1 MELKISSDPRWLRLV
16 RAMMQEISR
25 QAGFTETE
33 RHGIVLAVD
42 EALSNIMKHAY
53 RGDPNGDIC
62 LMCQLHDASLEI
74 ELHDHGETPDPK
86 RLEPP
91 PPDDMRPGHRGVFLM
106 RSTMDEVKFER
117 NGDTNLVRLLKHVK
131 ERTH

>member
-1 MELKISSDPRWLRLV
+1 
-16 RAMMQEISR
+16 MMQELSR
-25 QAGFTETE
+25 QAGFSEHE

-53 RGDPNGDIC
+53 KGDPNGPVSLAC
-62 LMCQLHDASLEI
+62 SAHDGRLEI
-74 ELHDHGETPDPK
+74 ELRDQGETPDPK

-91 PPDDMRPGHRGVFLM
+91 PPDEIRPGHRGIFLM
-106 RSTMDEVKFER
+106 RCTMDEVKFER

-131 ERTH
+131 A

>member
-1 MELKISSDPRWLRLV
+1 
-16 RAMMQEISR
+16 MMQELSR
-25 QAGFTETE
+25 QAGFSEHE

-53 RGDPNGDIC
+53 KGDPNGPVSLAC
-62 LMCQLHDASLEI
+62 SAHDGRLEI
-74 ELHDHGETPDPK
+74 ELRDQGETPDPK

-91 PPDDMRPGHRGVFLM
+91 PPDEMRVGHRGIFLM
-106 RSTMDEVKFER
+106 RCTMDEVKFER

-131 ERTH
+131 A